1 MYAVP
6 SHQEKLISIACEKL
20 NVTRDELNDMCP
32 PEYYLDFMN
41 WLCQITICVSVW
53 KDMMFGSPNDKQ
65 VDSMKE
71 LIDAGLYHGAIL
83 STCKKL
89 N

>member
-6 SHQEKLISIACEKL
+6 SHQEKLIAIACEKL

-32 PEYYLDFMN
+32 REYYADFMD
-41 WLCQITICVSVW
+41 WLCQITDSVSLW
-53 KDMMFGSPNDKQ
+53 TDMMFGSPNDIQ
-65 VDSMKE
+65 VDSIRK
-71 LIDAGLYHGAIL
+71 LTDAGLYHGAII
-83 STCKKL
+83 STYRKL